1 MMPSP
6 DLSDVPDLLTP
17 AQIHA
22 LWKVDPKTVWAWAN
36 AGKLTAVRTPGGTRR
51 YYRAE
56 VEALLNGS
64 ETRRQVP
71 GGGS

>member
-1 MMPSP
+1 MSALRVTGPELM
-6 DLSDVPDLLTP
+6 TP
-17 AQIHA
+17 AEVA
-22 LWKVDPKTVWAWAN
+22 VLLRVRPDAVRYRAR

-56 VEALLNGS
+56 VEALLSGS

-71 GGGS
+71 GGGP